1 MPVLEW
7 VKKKTIILK
16 QNSKNSNIQ
25 KTKKANVRQL
35 INLQSY
41 S

>member
-1 MPVLEW
+1 MSVLEW

-25 KTKKANVRQL
+25 KTKK
-35 INLQSY
+35 SEC
-41 S
+41 